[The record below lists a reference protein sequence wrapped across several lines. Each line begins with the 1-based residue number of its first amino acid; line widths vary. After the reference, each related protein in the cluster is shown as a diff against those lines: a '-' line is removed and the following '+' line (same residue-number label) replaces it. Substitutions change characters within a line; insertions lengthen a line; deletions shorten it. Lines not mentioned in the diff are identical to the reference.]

1 MMTITY
7 LTVAILKMKMNQ
19 HVLKVLTL
27 HSPVCMQVQVKEMLM
42 STNLLMKKMLM
53 KYVRQILKIL
63 YVLQLHLEVWVQ
75 T

>member
-7 LTVAILKMKMNQ
+7 LTVAILIMKMNQ
-19 HVLKVLTL
+19 HVLKILTL
-27 HSPVCMQVQVKEMLM
+27 QSSVCMQVQAKEMLM

-53 KYVRQILKIL
+53 KYVPQTLKIL